1 MKVGLFPLAAGL
13 FAQLG
18 SVHAAPADP
27 ASKPNLEARFPAKVT
42 VTSPA
47 GSVVGRSL
55 AGIETFSGIPFAE
68 PPIGP
73 LRLRPPVRLNSTLD
87 NFDATGIAAACPQMF
102 ISTEAENILAD
113 ALGDLLTLPI
123 FQTVNGQED
132 CLTVT
137 VQRPA
142 GTPADAKLPVL
153 VWIFGGGFQLG
164 SSSMYD
170 GTGLLT
176 NAKNMDQPFVFV
188 AMNYRVGGFGFL
200 PGAEVQADG
209 ASNLGLRDQR
219 MALEWVADN
228 IAAFGGDPAKVTIW
242 GESAGAISVL
252 DMMVAYDGDNT
263 YNGRPLFRGA
273 IMNSGSIVPT
283 QPIDTP
289 KAQAVYDSVVAHA
302 GCAAAADSL
311 ACLRDLDYETFLR
324 AANSA
329 PGILSY
335 HSVALSYLPR
345 PDGDILTQSPD
356 ALVAAGKYAAVP
368 MINGNQ
374 EDEGTMFALFQP
386 NVTTSAQLVD
396 YLGDLY
402 FQGAS
407 REELRDLVATYSWRP
422 SEGSPFRTGIRNVL
436 YPGFKRNAAILG
448 DLVFTLTRRVF
459 LKAAKMA
466 NPSVKAWSYLASY
479 NHGTPIMGTF
489 HGSDLLQVFYGVLPN
504 YASRAIQTYYFNF
517 VHNLDP
523 NVGVGGF
530 PAWPEWVPERPK
542 LAWFFHDRSDVLD
555 DDFRKK
561 SAEFIE
567 SNLRTLVF
575 RDEEGNSRPRWGL

>member
-1 MKVGLFPLAAGL
+1 MKVSFFSLAVGLL
-13 FAQLG
+13 AQLG

-27 ASKPNLEARFPAKVT
+27 ASKSNLEARSVKVT

-55 AGIETFSGIPFAE
+55 AGVETFSGIPFAE
-68 PPIGP
+68 PPLGP
-73 LRLRPPVRLNSTLD
+73 LRLRPPIRLNSTLD
-87 NFDATGIAAACPQMF
+87 RFDATGIAAACPQMF
-102 ISTEAENILAD
+102 LSTEAENVLID

-123 FQTVNGQED
+123 FRAVNGRED

-142 GTPADAKLPVL
+142 GIPADAKLPVL

-170 GTGLLT
+170 ATGLLT
-176 NAKNMDQPFVFV
+176 NAKNMNQPFVFV
-188 AMNYRVGGFGFL
+188 AINYRVGGFGFL
-200 PGAEVQADG
+200 PGAEVLADG
-209 ASNLGLRDQR
+209 AGNLGLRDQR

-228 IAAFGGDPAKVTIW
+228 IESFGGDPGKVTIW

-263 YNGRPLFRGA
+263 YKGSPLFRGA

-283 QPIDTP
+283 QDIDVP
-289 KAQAVYDSVVAHA
+289 KAQAVYDLVVSNA
-302 GCAAAADSL
+302 GCAGASDSL
-311 ACLRDLDYETFLR
+311 ACLRNLDYETFLR
-324 AANSA
+324 AANSV

-335 HSVALSYLPR
+335 NSVALSYLPR
-345 PDGDILTQSPD
+345 PDGDILTKSPD
-356 ALVAAGKYAAVP
+356 VLVAEGKYAAVP

-374 EDEGTMFALFQP
+374 EDEGTMFALFQR
-386 NVTTSAQLVD
+386 NITSSSHLVD
-396 YLGDLY
+396 YLSDLY

-407 REELRDLVATYSWRP
+407 KKELTDLVATYSWRP
-422 SEGSPFRTGIRNVL
+422 SQGSPFRTGLLNVL

-459 LKAAKMA
+459 LKAAKTA

-479 NHGTPIMGTF
+479 NQGTPILGTF

-530 PAWPEWVPERPK
+530 PAWPEWLPERPK
-542 LAWFFHDRSDVLD
+542 LAWFFNDRSDVLN
-555 DDFRKK
+555 DDFRQK
-561 SAEFIE
+561 SYEFIE
-567 SNLRTLVF
+567 SNVRALHF
-575 RDEEGNSRPRWGL
+575 RDEGGDARSRWGL